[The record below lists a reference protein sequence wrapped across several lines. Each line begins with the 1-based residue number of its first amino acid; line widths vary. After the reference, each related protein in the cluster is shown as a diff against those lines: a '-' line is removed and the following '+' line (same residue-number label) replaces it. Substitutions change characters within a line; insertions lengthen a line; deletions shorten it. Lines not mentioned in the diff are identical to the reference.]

1 MRFLDLDGCPY
12 EDFGNSKCQGHGNQK
27 QVVKEQD
34 KSMSDLVKVKMVE
47 LQD

>member
-1 MRFLDLDGCPY
+1 MRILETP
-12 EDFGNSKCQGHGNQK
+12 NVRGHGNQK
-27 QVVKEQD
+27 QVVEEQD